1 MPQIGRSRKGQNL
14 AGMEINRCGA
24 SSVSSPYEIFFYSF
38 FFGFVLLS
46 LPQQAWMTTPGDVP
60 PSAIP
65 GVGTVPAM
73 TPAAVVTS
81 AMPGGLQQGFQK
93 PPATVVTAPAGRGGV
108 SNVGSTGRPQPVLA
122 SRNNP
127 ENLQENWTEHKA
139 PDGRSYYFNKV
150 TLASTYER
158 PACIPAPVAPLPQ
171 LEQTLPPCK
180 WKAYQH
186 GEKTY
191 YSDGKASIWEKPPE
205 LVRYEAALAERD
217 AQRSSS
223 LGNAPTSMLRVNGE
237 GGDSNVSRGHSAGT
251 VGGGRGK
258 SSSSLIDIS
267 QIKTEEQKLKAF
279 DEMFSA
285 YHISSRAKYPEVED
299 QCSGDPRW
307 ALLRKGPRKQ
317 SLTEFQD
324 RKRKEELLVNRKN
337 ARKAK
342 DDFLKMLATNLD
354 IGARTPWSE
363 AQSLLSSDKRFIAVE
378 GVRDQEEYFR
388 EFVDELAKKERE
400 ELDKRRNDATSAL
413 RAVLESPAAEGL
425 DITHRTKWPDVQ
437 EAVLKLAATVP
448 DVDALSEAD
457 KRRTLMDYVTD
468 LQKKEEEKRVQER
481 DERRKAEAEDRE
493 AFRKLLESKI
503 KKGEIGMES
512 IWRDVRELL
521 EEMECLEY
529 KAMQKQPLRVTRDVF
544 EVLSDNMLREFRLDQ
559 NILRSYFEEKDF
571 VVDEDTELKEVEA
584 LLVKEEEDV
593 KIVEL
598 LGERH
603 RNVVLAHRNLVERA
617 ERDRRYREKVERD
630 RENRYLELLED
641 LYYRSD
647 HVGITWDDAQ
657 DRLDRN
663 SSHIPRDLS
672 VETQKRLFKEH
683 MSGLRKLMEEKAA
696 RMKALRKE
704 RDSKNAATKEDGEV
718 SGSGGEEE
726 KRGRSHSHSCSRSC
740 SRSGSSSRG
749 HKHRKKDKKKKKKH
763 RKSKRHRS
771 RSRTPSRSRSRS
783 QSRSSRGRK
792 SSHRRKHLPR
802 ESDGGSKERRDERDY
817 SRMSRSRS
825 RSRSRGRKSSHQRK
839 HLSRES
845 DGGSKERRDER
856 DYSRMSRSRSRERKS
871 HRRGRS
877 SRESDG
883 ESKERHD
890 ERDYSPMNRSRSRS
904 RSLSRD
910 HKSSRLSDRKSRG
923 GSERESKGRQGGD
936 DQHRRSPAS
945 RSRGRKSRGGG
956 SERESKGRPG
966 DEKYHRPHVSR
977 SRSKSHS
984 SDRDRKSRSRQSN
997 RSLRS
1002 SERESI
1008 GRSGDEAYSPTR
1020 VAGERGY
1027 SLSAAA
1033 AESTTSVSIN
1043 KRKKDKRLRDD
1054 TDSNHESDYGG
1065 RTKRSRK
1072 ERK

>member
-1 MPQIGRSRKGQNL
+1 
-14 AGMEINRCGA
+14 
-24 SSVSSPYEIFFYSF
+24 
-38 FFGFVLLS
+38 
-46 LPQQAWMTTPGDVP
+46 MTAPGDAP

-65 GVGTVPAM
+65 IVGGGVPAM

-81 AMPGGLQQGFQK
+81 AIPGGLQQGFQK
-93 PPATVVTAPAGRGGV
+93 PPTAVVTAPAGHGGV
-108 SNVGSTGRPQPVLA
+108 SSVGTTGRPQPVLA
-122 SRNNP
+122 SRSSP

-139 PDGRSYYFNKV
+139 PGGRSYYFNKV
-150 TLASTYER
+150 TLVSTYER

-191 YSDGKASIWEKPPE
+191 YSDGKTSIWEKPPE

-223 LGNAPTSMLRVNGE
+223 LGSAPTNTLRVNGE
-237 GGDSNVSRGHSAGT
+237 GGGSNVSRGHAAGT

-258 SSSSLIDIS
+258 STSSSVIDVS

-279 DEMFSA
+279 DEMLSA
-285 YHISSRAKYPEVED
+285 HYISSRAKYPEVEE

-354 IGARTPWSE
+354 IGARTPWNE

-378 GVRDQEEYFR
+378 GVRDREEYFR

-400 ELDKRRNDATSAL
+400 ELDKRRNDATSAF

-468 LQKKEEEKRVQER
+468 LEKMEEEKRLKER
-481 DERRKAEAEDRE
+481 DERRKAEGEDRE

-503 KKGEIGMES
+503 NEGEIGMES
-512 IWRDVRELL
+512 KWHDMRQLL
-521 EEMECLEY
+521 EDMDCPEY
-529 KAMQKQPLRVTRDVF
+529 KALQKQPLRAARDVF
-544 EVLSDNMLREFRLDQ
+544 EILSDNMMREFRLDQ
-559 NILRSYFEEKDF
+559 NLLRSYFEEKDF

-584 LLVKEEEDV
+584 LLAKEEEDV

-617 ERDRRYREKVERD
+617 ERDRRYREKIELD

-672 VETQKRLFKEH
+672 VGTQKRLFKQH
-683 MSGLRKLMEEKAA
+683 MSELRKLMEEKAA

-718 SGSGGEEE
+718 SGSEGEEE
-726 KRGRSHSHSCSRSC
+726 KRGRSHSHSLSRSC
-740 SRSGSSSRG
+740 SRSESSSRG

-763 RKSKRHRS
+763 RKNKRR
-771 RSRTPSRSRSRS
+771 RSRTPSMSRSRS
-783 QSRSSRGRK
+783 SRSRGRK
-792 SSHRRKHLPR
+792 SSYRHKRSSRD
-802 ESDGGSKERRDERDY
+802 SDGGSKERRDD
-817 SRMSRSRS
+817 
-825 RSRSRGRKSSHQRK
+825 
-839 HLSRES
+839 
-845 DGGSKERRDER
+845 R

-871 HRRGRS
+871 SHRRGRS
-877 SRESDG
+877 SRESEG
-883 ESKERHD
+883 ESKER
-890 ERDYSPMNRSRSRS
+890 DYSPVSKSRSRSRDHKTSRVSDGKPRGGGSERESRGRRGGDVKHHRSTASRSRSRS
-904 RSLSRD
+904 RSRE
-910 HKSSRLSDRKSRG
+910 RK
-923 GSERESKGRQGGD
+923 
-936 DQHRRSPAS
+936 P
-945 RSRGRKSRGGG
+945 RGGG
-956 SERESKGRPG
+956 SERESKGRRGG
-966 DEKYHRPHVSR
+966 DYQQRHSSVSR
-977 SRSKSHS
+977 SRSKSRSRSTSRKPRGGGGSERESRGRRGGDLKHHRSRVSRSRSTSHS
-984 SDRDRKSRSRQSN
+984 RETDRKSRPRQSN
-997 RSLRS
+997 RSSRS
-1002 SERESI
+1002 SEGESVD
-1008 GRSGDEAYSPTR
+1008 RSGDEMYSPTNA
-1020 VAGERGY
+1020 AGENDY
-1027 SLSAAA
+1027 SPSAAA
-1033 AESTTSVSIN
+1033 DESTTTVSASVN

-1054 TDSNHESDYGG
+1054 TDSNHESDDGG
-1065 RTKRSRK
+1065 RTKRTRK
-1072 ERK
+1072 ERR

>member
-1 MPQIGRSRKGQNL
+1 
-14 AGMEINRCGA
+14 
-24 SSVSSPYEIFFYSF
+24 
-38 FFGFVLLS
+38 
-46 LPQQAWMTTPGDVP
+46 MTTPGDVA

-65 GVGTVPAM
+65 GVRVLSAV
-73 TPAAVVTS
+73 TPAAMLTP

-93 PPATVVTAPAGRGGV
+93 PSAAVVTATAGRGAV
-108 SNVGSTGRPQPVLA
+108 RNVGSTGRPQPVLA

-150 TLASTYER
+150 TLVSTYER

-191 YSDGKASIWEKPPE
+191 YSDGKASVWEKPAE

-217 AQRSSS
+217 AQRSNS
-223 LGNAPTSMLRVNGE
+223 LGSTQTSTSRVNGDT
-237 GGDSNVSRGHSAGT
+237 GDSKGSRGNAVGT
-251 VGGGRGK
+251 VGGGSAGRI
-258 SSSSLIDIS
+258 SSSSLIDVS
-267 QIKTEEQKLKAF
+267 QIKTEKQKLKAF
-279 DEMFSA
+279 DEMLSA
-285 YHISSRAKYPEVED
+285 HKVSSRAKYPEIED

-324 RKRKEELLVNRKN
+324 RKRKEELQINRKN

-354 IGARTPWSE
+354 IDARTPWNE
-363 AQSLLSSDKRFIAVE
+363 AQALLSSDKRFLAVE
-378 GVRDQEEYFR
+378 GVRDREEYFR

-400 ELDKRRNDATSAL
+400 ELDKRRNDATVAL

-425 DITHRTKWPDVQ
+425 DITHCTKWPDVQ
-437 EAVLKLAATVP
+437 EAVLTLAATVP
-448 DVDALSEAD
+448 DVDALSECD
-457 KRRTLMDYVTD
+457 KRRTLMDYVSD
-468 LQKKEEEKRVQER
+468 LQKKEEEKRLKER

-503 KKGEIGMES
+503 KEGEIGMES
-512 IWRDVRELL
+512 RWRDVRELL
-521 EEMECLEY
+521 EEIECPEY
-529 KAMQKQPLRVTRDVF
+529 KAIQKQPLRAARDVF
-544 EVLSDNMLREFRLDQ
+544 EVLSDDMLREFRLDQ
-559 NILRSYFEEKDF
+559 NLLRSYFEEIDF

-584 LLVKEEEDV
+584 LLAKEEEDM

-603 RNVVLAHRNLVERA
+603 RNVVLVHHNLVERA
-617 ERDRRYREKVERD
+617 ERDRRYRKKVELD

-663 SSHIPRDLS
+663 SSHIPRDLT

-683 MSGLRKLMEEKAA
+683 MSELRKLMEEKAA

-704 RDSKNAATKEDGEV
+704 RDSKNTATKEDGEV

-726 KRGRSHSHSCSRSC
+726 KRGRSHSLSRSRSR
-740 SRSGSSSRG
+740 SRSGSSSRC

-771 RSRTPSRSRSRS
+771 HTPSRSRSRS
-783 QSRSSRGRK
+783 QNRSRSRGRK
-792 SSHRRKHLPR
+792 SHQRGRSFRESDNESKEQRNERDYSSMSRSRSRSKSTGRAKSHQRGRSPT

-817 SRMSRSRS
+817 SPMSRSRS
-825 RSRSRGRKSSHQRK
+825 RSQSRSRQRKSS
-839 HLSRES
+839 
-845 DGGSKERRDER
+845 RR
-856 DYSRMSRSRSRERKS
+856 
-871 HRRGRS
+871 H
-877 SRESDG
+877 
-883 ESKERHD
+883 
-890 ERDYSPMNRSRSRS
+890 
-904 RSLSRD
+904 
-910 HKSSRLSDRKSRG
+910 DRKSRG
-923 GSERESKGRQGGD
+923 GSELE
-936 DQHRRSPAS
+936 
-945 RSRGRKSRGGG
+945 SRGRRGDDGH
-956 SERESKGRPG
+956 
-966 DEKYHRPHVSR
+966 HRSPTSR
-977 SRSKSHS
+977 SRSKRHGRG
-984 SDRDRKSRSRQSN
+984 RDRRSRSRHSN
-997 RSLRS
+997 HSFRS
-1002 SERESI
+1002 SERESV
-1008 GRSGDEAYSPTR
+1008 GQGGNEDYSPAK
-1020 VAGERGY
+1020 VADETDY
-1027 SLSAAA
+1027 SPSAAA
-1033 AESTTSVSIN
+1033 IESSTSENVN
-1043 KRKKDKRLRDD
+1043 KRKKDKRLHDD
-1054 TDSNHESDYGG
+1054 SDSNNESDNGR

-1072 ERK
+1072 EKR